1 MCACLSLSL
10 SLVNKPRKRDS
21 VAGVCGNSAAL
32 TSFFGCEEEIHE
44 SIESSPGGTFSPQ
57 NCAVKKISECA
68 LHAKPKNILLEFFFG
83 NARVQIK
90 NILIK
95 TCVSL
100 VLTLFFA
107 FLFFLYTR
115 THTHITT
122 HTRQRETKKEMPAR
136 SAIAMGGADVMT
148 FVRSTR
154 PGFPKGLKVRDDD

>member
-1 MCACLSLSL
+1 MCASLSLSL

-95 TCVSL
+95 TCLSRPHSFLRVS
-100 VLTLFFA
+100 FF
-107 FLFFLYTR
+107 YIR
-115 THTHITT
+115 THTHIT